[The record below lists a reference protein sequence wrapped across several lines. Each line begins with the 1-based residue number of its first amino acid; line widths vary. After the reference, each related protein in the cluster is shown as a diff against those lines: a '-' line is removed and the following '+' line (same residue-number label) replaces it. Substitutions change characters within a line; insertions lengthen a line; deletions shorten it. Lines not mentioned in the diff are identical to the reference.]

1 MVNSLFLTTSR
12 IYLPGTH
19 EPAAADGSMVRI
31 AVGLVLGPCC
41 HGPKMICGNIFRTLD
56 QLEAS
61 TLRFVE
67 RFYMVLFCFI
77 KGLPLH
83 GTATKMISTRIH
95 TRDNVPCCEVTPNS
109 SSHWR
114 SSRNCTKNSGN
125 FPKTIWISTLEAR
138 IFAEIC
144 NGLQEDP
151 QRTCARFWLCTP
163 PKSNIDTKNDGVQN
177 VSPFGGEPFAW

>member
-1 MVNSLFLTTSR
+1 MKSLFLTTSL

-41 HGPKMICGNIFRTLD
+41 HGPKMIRGNIFRTLD

-114 SSRNCTKNSGN
+114 KLHKKFRKFPEDNMNLHIGSQNLCGDLQWIARRPTKDV
-125 FPKTIWISTLEAR
+125 
-138 IFAEIC
+138 C
-144 NGLQEDP
+144 
-151 QRTCARFWLCTP
+151 
-163 PKSNIDTKNDGVQN
+163 
-177 VSPFGGEPFAW
+177 

>member
-1 MVNSLFLTTSR
+1 MVKSLFLTTSL

-41 HGPKMICGNIFRTLD
+41 HGPKMIRGNIFRTLD

-114 SSRNCTKNSGN
+114 ILHKKFQEISRRQYESPHWKPESLRRFAMDCK
-125 FPKTIWISTLEAR
+125 KTHKGCVLD
-138 IFAEIC
+138 FDCVPPPEI
-144 NGLQEDP
+144 
-151 QRTCARFWLCTP
+151 
-163 PKSNIDTKNDGVQN
+163 
-177 VSPFGGEPFAW
+177 